1 MAKNKF
7 KDALICVG
15 AIVSALA
22 SIGGIVALI
31 SKDDAPAP
39 TPTETRVELEAKDS
53 VNASMDGAKGDVKL
67 VIDGNMPLAMGD
79 VETQLGGDELKS
91 IVIEAANAGDGI
103 TVTGDVR
110 TSIKLTNASATL
122 TFKGLTFYDAYTG
135 SKSYIT
141 DYTHF
146 AGVIVFEDCTFT
158 HGIRLRAD
166 ANMTFD
172 GCTFVSPQEERY
184 SVWVEDGKATFE
196 DCTFK
201 GYRGMKIHEAP
212 QTPTD
217 DITTVSINE
226 CLFDE
231 LSVKCGVAI
240 GTVNA
245 GTTVELTNNQFISCH
260 SWDTVGS
267 LEGVDGIYES
277 DTPVKDYTLTLE
289 NNEVRGTVSNIYYFA
304 VIDGALDDAF
314 PIEFLTAE
322 HPTTYVQEDG
332 ATIPALAK
340 KANYN
345 LVLLDCW
352 FTNADCTERFSG
364 TIPAGQ
370 TGDVYLYAT
379 FEDENNNWTQ
389 NY

>member
-1 MAKNKF
+1 MAKSKLKN
-7 KDALICVG
+7 V
-15 AIVSALA
+15 AIVAISSLLA
-22 SIGGIVALI
+22 VTTVALVV
-31 SKDDAPAP
+31 SLANDDEAPA
-39 TPTETRVELEAKDS
+39 PTETRVELEAKDS
-53 VNASMDGAKGDVKL
+53 VNASMDGAKGDVRL
-67 VIDGNMPLAMGD
+67 VVDGNMPLAMGAAQ
-79 VETQLGGDELKS
+79 TQLGGDELKS
-91 IVIEAANAGDGI
+91 IVIEAANAGDAI

-122 TFKGLTFYDAYTG
+122 TFKGLTFYDAYAG

-141 DYTHF
+141 DYIHF
-146 AGVIVFEDCTFT
+146 AGVIAFEDCTFT
-158 HGIRLRAD
+158 HGIRLKAD

-172 GCTFVSPQEERY
+172 GCTFVSPSEDRY

-201 GYRGMKIHEAP
+201 GYRGMKIHEDP
-212 QTPTD
+212 KTVTD
-217 DITTVSINE
+217 DITTVSVNE

-245 GTTVELTNNQFISCH
+245 NTVVKLTNNQFIGCR

-267 LEGVDGIYES
+267 LEGVDGVYES

-289 NNEVRGTVSNIYYFA
+289 GNEVRGTVSNIYYFA
-304 VIDGALDDAF
+304 VIDGNIGDAF
-314 PIEFLTAE
+314 PLEFLTAE
-322 HPTTYVQEDG
+322 HPTTYVQEVG
-332 ATIPALAK
+332 ATIPVLAK
-340 KANYN
+340 KTNYN
-345 LVLLDCW
+345 LILQDCW
-352 FTNADCTERFSG
+352 FTNEGCTERFAG

-370 TGDVYLYAT
+370 TGDVYLYAM
-379 FEDENNNWTQ
+379 FEDDNNNWTQ

>member
-1 MAKNKF
+1 MAKSKIKNV
-7 KDALICVG
+7 LICGAAVLSAAASVG
-15 AIVSALA
+15 VLVSLFHN
-22 SIGGIVALI
+22 
-31 SKDDAPAP
+31 DEEPAP

-53 VNASMDGAKGDVKL
+53 VNASMDGAKGDVRL
-67 VIDGNMPLAMGD
+67 VVDGNMPLAMGAAQ
-79 VETQLGGDELKS
+79 TQLGGDELKT
-91 IVIEAANAGDGI
+91 IVIEAANAGDAI

-122 TFKGLTFYDAYTG
+122 TFKGLTFYDEYAG
-135 SKSYIT
+135 PMSYIT
-141 DYTHF
+141 DYIHF
-146 AGVIVFEDCTFT
+146 AGVIAFEDCTFT
-158 HGIRLRAD
+158 HGIRLKAD

-172 GCTFVSPQEERY
+172 GCTFVSPREDRY

-201 GYRGMKIHEAP
+201 GYRGMKIHEDP
-212 QTPTD
+212 KTPTD
-217 DITTVSINE
+217 DITTVSVNE

-245 GTTVELTNNQFISCH
+245 NTVVKLTNNQFIGCR

-267 LEGVDGIYES
+267 LEGVDGVYES

-289 NNEVRGTVSNIYYFA
+289 GNEVRGTVSNIYYFA
-304 VIDGALDDAF
+304 VIDGNIGDAF
-314 PIEFLTAE
+314 PLEFLTAE
-322 HPTTYVQEDG
+322 HPTTYVQEVG
-332 ATIPALAK
+332 ATVPALSK
-340 KANYN
+340 KTNYN
-345 LVLLDCW
+345 LILQDCW
-352 FTNADCTERFSG
+352 FTNEGCTERFAG

-370 TGDVYLYAT
+370 TGDVYLYAM
-379 FEDENNNWTQ
+379 FEDENSNWTQ

>member
-1 MAKNKF
+1 MAKSKLKNVVVGVSAVLSVAAF
-7 KDALICVG
+7 VG
-15 AIVSALA
+15 ALVSL
-22 SIGGIVALI
+22 LD
-31 SKDDAPAP
+31 KDEVP
-39 TPTETRVELEAKDS
+39 TPTETRVELAAKDS
-53 VNASMDGAKGDVKL
+53 VNASLDGATGDVKL
-67 VIDGNMPLAMGD
+67 VIDGNMPLALGD
-79 VETQLGGDELKS
+79 VETQLGSDELNS
-91 IVIEAANAGDGI
+91 VVIEAANAGDGI

-122 TFKGLTFYDAYTG
+122 TFKGLTFYDAYAGTI
-135 SKSYIT
+135 SYIT

-146 AGVIVFEDCTFT
+146 AGVMAFEDCTFT
-158 HGIRLRAD
+158 HGIRLKAD
-166 ANMTFD
+166 ANMTFEN
-172 GCTFVSPQEERY
+172 CTFVSPQEERY

-217 DITTVSINE
+217 DITTVSVNE

-245 GTTVELTNNQFISCH
+245 NTVVKLTNNQFIGCR

-289 NNEVRGTVSNIYYFA
+289 GNEVRGTVSNIYYFA

-314 PIEFLTAE
+314 PLEFLTAE

-332 ATIPALAK
+332 ATVPVLEK

-352 FTNADCTERFSG
+352 FTNEDCTERFDG

-370 TGDVYLYAT
+370 TGDVYLYAM
-379 FEDENNNWTQ
+379 FEDENSNWTQ